1 MAQAP
6 PERASDEN
14 TARSSAPG
22 PCGRERHPLT
32 DGHLLALLGAAHPD
46 LRDAVSVLALSGMR
60 LAELRRLR
68 VGQCGR
74 EAFRVGGCAANGG
87 PRAVPVHSAL
97 AATVARLTGGRA
109 KDALLIAGSAEGAG
123 QSRSALER
131 RFDALWA
138 AAVGAA
144 WPSPGIGG
152 LRLWFVA
159 AALEAGQPPDA
170 IAAVVGLFRPG
181 EGARPKPTWGQR
193 RACVEAVTLPK
204 AAL

>member
-6 PERASDEN
+6 PERASSGN
-14 TARSSAPG
+14 KAQG
-22 PCGRERHPLT
+22 PASGPRGRERHPLT
-32 DGHLLALLGAAHPD
+32 DGHLLALLGATDPD
-46 LRDAVSVLALSGMR
+46 LRDAMSILALSGMR

-74 EAFRVGGCAANGG
+74 GSFRVGACAANDG
-87 PRAVPVHSAL
+87 PREVPVHTAL
-97 AATVARLTGGRA
+97 AETVTRLTKGCA
-109 KDALLIAGSAEGAG
+109 KDAFLIAEGADFG
-123 QSRSALER
+123 QARPALER

-159 AALEAGQPPDA
+159 GALEAGQPPDA
-170 IAAVVGLFRPG
+170 IAAVVGLFRPEQG
-181 EGARPKPTWGQR
+181 RPMPTWGQR

>member
-6 PERASDEN
+6 PERAGDGN
-14 TARSSAPG
+14 KARG
-22 PCGRERHPLT
+22 PLSGPRGRESRPLT
-32 DGHLLALLGAAHPD
+32 DGHLLALLGAAAPD
-46 LRDAVSVLALSGMR
+46 LRDAISVLALSGMR

-74 EAFRVGGCAANGG
+74 DAFRVGACAANGG

-109 KDALLIAGSAEGAG
+109 KDALLIAGSADGTG
-123 QSRSALER
+123 QSRPALER

-170 IAAVVGLFRPG
+170 IAAVVGLFRPEQG
-181 EGARPKPTWGQR
+181 RPMPTWGQR